1 MFSFTEDT
9 FEQAVIELLEN
20 MGYTHIYAPDMNRTD
35 YSRPLLDDALR
46 DCLVRLNRNLPVTAI
61 DEAILKLN
69 DFDAGSLLQ
78 KNMVFMDY
86 LQNGITV
93 KYAVNGEERSSVV
106 RLIDYTDAAKNDFY
120 VVNQYTFVENENN
133 RRPDVIL
140 FINGMP
146 LVLMELKS
154 PSKDE
159 VGAENAYN
167 QIRNYM
173 QDVPSMFYYNAIC
186 VISDLSTN
194 KAGTITSGLDRFMEW
209 KTKDGDYENTAYAQF
224 DTFYEGM
231 FQKERLLDIL
241 KNFILFSGDGQ
252 KQFKILAGYHQYF
265 AVRKAIEKAKI
276 ATKTDGKGGVFWH
289 TQGSGKS
296 LSMVFYAHLLQEALD
311 SPTIVVMTDRIDFD
325 DQLYTQFAKCAPF
338 LRQTPVQA
346 TSKENLRE
354 LLDGRQANG
363 IIFTTMFKFERGE
376 RPLSERRNIVVM
388 ADEAHRGQYG
398 FDEKI
403 VVKENEQG
411 EKEAHTVVGNARI
424 IHDALPNATYIG
436 FTGTPISAKDRNTR
450 EVFGDY
456 IDIYDMTQAVEDGA
470 TRPVYYESRVIKL
483 HLDKDTL
490 ALIDATYDALEQQ
503 SDTATIEKSKKMLG
517 QMESV
522 LGADS
527 TVQSLCE
534 DIVTHYEKYR
544 ANLLTGKAMIV
555 AYSRPIAMK
564 IYRNLR
570 ELRPAWKEKIGVV
583 MTSGNNDPEDWKAII
598 GTKSHKEE
606 LARKFKD
613 NDDPMKIAIVVDM
626 WLTGFDVPSLATM
639 YIYKPMHGYNLM
651 QAIAR
656 VNRVFKDKEGGLIVD
671 YVGIASALKAA
682 MKEYTKR
689 DQSRYGDMDISKVAY
704 PKFQEKLQVCKDLLH
719 GFDFSGFIG
728 GSPLIMAKLV
738 TGGVNFVLDAK
749 APKRKDLFLREA
761 MLLKQSHSLCSS
773 ITTEQER
780 HEAAYME
787 AVRSTVVKITYGGSG
802 GKTLSLKE
810 INAQINELLKAS
822 IQSQG
827 VISLFDSKQADENIS
842 LFDPVVL
849 DEISKMKEKNIAV
862 EILKKLMAEQVSL
875 YKRTN
880 VVQSQKFSEK
890 IAQLMNSY
898 YNGLIT
904 NEEVIKELLKTAQEI
919 TELYNNGKKLGL
931 TQEEL
936 AFYDA
941 LTKPENIKDFY
952 QNNELID
959 LTRELTEMLRKNRTI
974 DWQKKET
981 ARASMRKMVKHL
993 LKKYKYPPE
1002 DYDTAISTVISQCE
1016 MWTDN
1021 MTA

>member
-1 MFSFTEDT
+1 MLFNEDT
-9 FEQAVIELLEN
+9 FEQAVIELFEN

-93 KYAVNGEERSSVV
+93 KYVVNGEERSSVV
-106 RLIDYTDAAKNDFY
+106 RLIDYADAAKNDFY
-120 VVNQYTFVENENN
+120 VVNQYTFVENGNN
-133 RRPDVIL
+133 RRPDIIL

-173 QDVPSMFYYNAIC
+173 QDIPSMFYYNAIC

-311 SPTIVVMTDRIDFD
+311 SPTIVVMTDRIDLD

-363 IIFTTMFKFERGE
+363 IVFTTMFKFERGE
-376 RPLSERRNIVVM
+376 KPLSERRNIVVM

-403 VVKENEQG
+403 VIKENEQG
-411 EKEAHTVVGNARI
+411 EKEAHTVIGNARI

-483 HLDKDTL
+483 HLDQNTL

-503 SDTATIEKSKKMLG
+503 SDAATIEKSKKMLG

-527 TVQSLCE
+527 TIQSLCE
-534 DIVTHYEKYR
+534 DIVNHYEKYR

-564 IYRNLR
+564 IYRKLL
-570 ELRPAWKEKIGVV
+570 ELRPIWNEKIGVV
-583 MTSGNNDPEDWKAII
+583 MTGGNNDPEDWKEII

-639 YIYKPMHGYNLM
+639 YVYKPMHGYNLM

-689 DQSRYGDMDISKVAY
+689 DQSRYGDMDIAKVAY

-728 GSPLIMAKLV
+728 GSPLMMAKLV

-761 MLLKQSHSLCSS
+761 LLLKQSHSLCSS
-773 ITTEQER
+773 MTTERER

-842 LFDPVVL
+842 LFDPAVL

-890 IAQLMNSY
+890 ITQLMNSY

-1016 MWTDN
+1016 MWTDK
-1021 MTA
+1021 MMA

>member
-1 MFSFTEDT
+1 
-9 FEQAVIELLEN
+9 
-20 MGYTHIYAPDMNRTD
+20 
-35 YSRPLLDDALR
+35 
-46 DCLVRLNRNLPVTAI
+46 
-61 DEAILKLN
+61 
-69 DFDAGSLLQ
+69 
-78 KNMVFMDY
+78 
-86 LQNGITV
+86 
-93 KYAVNGEERSSVV
+93 
-106 RLIDYTDAAKNDFY
+106 
-120 VVNQYTFVENENN
+120 
-133 RRPDVIL
+133 
-140 FINGMP
+140 
-146 LVLMELKS
+146 
-154 PSKDE
+154 
-159 VGAENAYN
+159 
-167 QIRNYM
+167 
-173 QDVPSMFYYNAIC
+173 
-186 VISDLSTN
+186 
-194 KAGTITSGLDRFMEW
+194 
-209 KTKDGDYENTAYAQF
+209 
-224 DTFYEGM
+224 
-231 FQKERLLDIL
+231 
-241 KNFILFSGDGQ
+241 
-252 KQFKILAGYHQYF
+252 
-265 AVRKAIEKAKI
+265 
-276 ATKTDGKGGVFWH
+276 
-289 TQGSGKS
+289 
-296 LSMVFYAHLLQEALD
+296 
-311 SPTIVVMTDRIDFD
+311 
-325 DQLYTQFAKCAPF
+325 
-338 LRQTPVQA
+338 
-346 TSKENLRE
+346 
-354 LLDGRQANG
+354 
-363 IIFTTMFKFERGE
+363 
-376 RPLSERRNIVVM
+376 
-388 ADEAHRGQYG
+388 
-398 FDEKI
+398 
-403 VVKENEQG
+403 
-411 EKEAHTVVGNARI
+411 
-424 IHDALPNATYIG
+424 
-436 FTGTPISAKDRNTR
+436 
-450 EVFGDY
+450 
-456 IDIYDMTQAVEDGA
+456 MTQAVEDGA

-564 IYRNLR
+564 IYRKLL

-598 GTKSHKEE
+598 GTISHKEE

-671 YVGIASALKAA
+671 YVGIASALKAT

-719 GFDFSGFIG
+719 GFDFSSFID
-728 GSPLIMAKLV
+728 GSPLVMAKLV

-773 ITTEQER
+773 MTTEQER

-810 INAQINELLKAS
+810 INTQINELLKAS

-842 LFDPVVL
+842 LFDPAVL

-1016 MWTDN
+1016 MWADN
-1021 MTA
+1021 ITA